1 MTGRLEGKIALV
13 TGAGGLRGLGAAT
26 AQRFAQ
32 EGAFVYVTDLDRA
45 GAGEVAAAIEQAGG
59 QAQALAQDVTSESSW
74 DEIFATIERGHGR
87 LDVLVNNAGIAI
99 LKPLPELTAADW
111 ERQNKV
117 NLDSVFFGTQ
127 RAVALM
133 RNVGQ
138 GGSIVNLSS
147 IAGIVGV
154 TMCGA
159 YAAAKGGVR
168 LFSKVVAM
176 ECAADNIRCNSVH
189 PGMIETAMQD
199 VARRDNPE
207 GFKQI
212 VSAIPMQ
219 RMGSP
224 LDIANMNLFLAS
236 DESGY
241 ITGCEFVVDGGSTA
255 M

>member
-1 MTGRLEGKIALV
+1 MGRLEGRIALV
-13 TGAGGLRGLGAAT
+13 TGAGNARGLGAAT
-26 AQRFAQ
+26 ARRFAE
-32 EGAFVYVTDLDRA
+32 EGAFVYVTDLDLA
-45 GAGEVAAAIEQAGG
+45 GAEGVAASIRESGG
-59 QAQALAQDVTSESSW
+59 QAEAHAQDVTSEASW
-74 DEIFATIERGHGR
+74 DALFAAIEQGHGR

-99 LKPLPELTAADW
+99 LKPLEQLTAADW

-117 NLDSVFFGTQ
+117 NLDSVFYGTQ

-133 RNVGQ
+133 RKVGE

-147 IAGIVGV
+147 IAGLVGV

-159 YAAAKGGVR
+159 YGAAKAGVR
-168 LFSKVVAM
+168 QFSKVVAL
-176 ECAADNIRCNSVH
+176 ECAADQIRCNSVH

-199 VARRDNPE
+199 VARSDNPE

-212 VSAIPMQ
+212 VGGIPMQ
-219 RMGSP
+219 RMGAP

-236 DESGY
+236 DEANY
-241 ITGCEFVVDGGSTA
+241 ITGCEFVVDGGVTA

>member
-1 MTGRLEGKIALV
+1 MGRLEGKITLV
-13 TGAGGLRGLGAAT
+13 TGAGNPRGLGAAT
-26 AQRFAQ
+26 AQRFAE
-32 EGAFVYVTDLDRA
+32 EGAFVYVTDLDAGGAKGVADAIRA
-45 GAGEVAAAIEQAGG
+45 AGG
-59 QAQALAQDVTSESSW
+59 QAEALAQDVTSEASW
-74 DEIFATIERGHGR
+74 DELFAAIEKGHGR

-99 LKPLPELTAADW
+99 LKPLEQLTAADW
-111 ERQNKV
+111 EKQNKV
-117 NLDSVFFGTQ
+117 NLDSVFYGTQ

-133 RNVGQ
+133 RKVGE

-147 IAGIVGV
+147 IAGLVGV

-176 ECAADNIRCNSVH
+176 ECAAEQIRCNSVH

-199 VARRDNPE
+199 VARSDNPE

-212 VSAIPMQ
+212 VGGIPMK

-236 DESGY
+236 DEANY
-241 ITGCEFVVDGGSTA
+241 ITGCEFIVDGGVTA

>member
-1 MTGRLEGKIALV
+1 MGRLEGRITLV
-13 TGAGGLRGLGAAT
+13 TGAGNPRGLGGAT
-26 AQRFAQ
+26 ARRFAE
-32 EGAFVYVTDLDRA
+32 EGAFVYLTDLDAEGAEAVAADIR
-45 GAGEVAAAIEQAGG
+45 GAGGDAE
-59 QAQALAQDVTSESSW
+59 ALAHDVTRESSW
-74 DEIFATIERGHGR
+74 DTVFTAIEDGHGR
-87 LDVLVNNAGIAI
+87 LDALVNNAGIAI
-99 LKPLPELTAADW
+99 LKPLEELTAADW

-133 RNVGQ
+133 RRVGS

-147 IAGIVGV
+147 IAGLVGV

-159 YAAAKGGVR
+159 YGAAKGGVR
-168 LFSKVVAM
+168 TFSKVVAM
-176 ECAADNIRCNSVH
+176 ECAAQNIRCNSVH

-199 VARRDNPE
+199 VARRDNPD
-207 GFKQI
+207 GFRAI
-212 VSAIPMQ
+212 IAAIPMQ

-236 DESGY
+236 DESAY
-241 ITGCEFVVDGGSTA
+241 ITGCEFVVDGGVTA

>member
-1 MTGRLEGKIALV
+1 MTGRLEDKIALV
-13 TGAGGLRGLGAAT
+13 TGAGGMRGLGAAT
-26 AQRFAQ
+26 AQRFAE
-32 EGAFVYVTDLDRA
+32 EGAFVYVTDLDKA
-45 GAGEVAAAIEQAGG
+45 GADEVVAQIEQAGG
-59 QAQALAQDVTSESSW
+59 HAQALQQDVTSEASW
-74 DEIFATIERGHGR
+74 DEVIGTIEQNHDR
-87 LDVLVNNAGIAI
+87 LDVLVNNAGIAV
-99 LKPLPELTAADW
+99 LKPLDKLTAADW

-127 RAVALM
+127 RAVELM
-133 RNVGQ
+133 RKVGQ

-147 IAGIVGV
+147 VAGLIGV
-154 TMCGA
+154 PMCGA

-168 LFSKVVAM
+168 LFSKVVAL

-236 DESGY
+236 DEAGY
-241 ITGCEFVVDGGSTA
+241 ITGCEFVVDGGTTA

>member
-1 MTGRLEGKIALV
+1 MNGRLEGKITLV
-13 TGAGGLRGLGAAT
+13 TGAGNLRGLGAAT
-26 AQRFAQ
+26 ALRFAE
-32 EGAFVYVTDLDRA
+32 EGAFVYVTDLDEA
-45 GAGEVAAAIEQAGG
+45 GAAEVVDEIRKNGG
-59 QAQALAQDVTSESSW
+59 QGEALSQDVTSESSW
-74 DEIFATIERGHGR
+74 DAVIATIRKGHGR

-99 LKPLPELTAADW
+99 LKPLDQLTAADW
-111 ERQNKV
+111 EKQNKV
-117 NLDSVFFGTQ
+117 NLDSVFYGTQ

-133 RNVGQ
+133 REVGQ

-147 IAGIVGV
+147 IAGLVGV

-159 YAAAKGGVR
+159 YAAAKAGVR
-168 LFSKVVAM
+168 VFSKVVAM
-176 ECAADNIRCNSVH
+176 ECAAQNIRCNSVH

-212 VSAIPMQ
+212 VAAIPMQ
-219 RMGSP
+219 RMGTP
-224 LDIANMNLFLAS
+224 RDIANMNLFLAS
-236 DESGY
+236 DEANY

>member
-1 MTGRLEGKIALV
+1 MGRLEGKITLV
-13 TGAGGLRGLGAAT
+13 TGAGNARGLGAAT
-26 AQRFAQ
+26 ARRYAE
-32 EGAFVYVTDLDRA
+32 EGAFVYVTDLDVS
-45 GAGEVAAAIEQAGG
+45 GAQGVADAIREAGG
-59 QAQALAQDVTSESSW
+59 QAEALAQDVTSEASW
-74 DEIFATIERGHGR
+74 DEVFAAIESGHGR

-99 LKPLPELTAADW
+99 LKPLEQLTAADW
-111 ERQNKV
+111 EKQNKV
-117 NLDSVFFGTQ
+117 NLDSVFYGTQ

-133 RNVGQ
+133 RKVGE

-147 IAGIVGV
+147 IAGLVGV

-176 ECAADNIRCNSVH
+176 ECAAEQIRCNSVH

-199 VARRDNPE
+199 VARSDNPE

-212 VSAIPMQ
+212 VGGIPMK

-236 DESGY
+236 DEANY
-241 ITGCEFVVDGGSTA
+241 ITGCEFVVDGGVTA

>member
-1 MTGRLEGKIALV
+1 MGRLEGKITLV
-13 TGAGGLRGLGAAT
+13 TGAGNPRGLGAAT
-26 AQRFAQ
+26 AQRYAE
-32 EGAFVYVTDLDRA
+32 EGAFVYVTDLDAGGAQGVADAIRA
-45 GAGEVAAAIEQAGG
+45 AGG
-59 QAQALAQDVTSESSW
+59 QAEALAQDVTSEASW
-74 DEIFATIERGHGR
+74 DEVFAAIESGHGR

-99 LKPLPELTAADW
+99 LKPLEQLTAADW
-111 ERQNKV
+111 EKQNKV
-117 NLDSVFFGTQ
+117 NLDSVFYGTQ

-133 RNVGQ
+133 RKVGE

-147 IAGIVGV
+147 IAGLVGV

-176 ECAADNIRCNSVH
+176 ECAAEQIRCNSVH

-199 VARRDNPE
+199 VARTDNPE

-212 VSAIPMQ
+212 VGGIPMK

-236 DESGY
+236 DEANY
-241 ITGCEFVVDGGSTA
+241 ITGCEFVVDGGVTG

>member
-1 MTGRLEGKIALV
+1 MARLEGKIALV
-13 TGAGGLRGLGAAT
+13 TGAGNARGLGAAT
-26 AQRFAQ
+26 AKRFAE
-32 EGAFVYVTDLDRA
+32 EGAYVHLTDLDGA
-45 GAGEVAAAIEQAGG
+45 GAAGVAHDICVAGG
-59 QAQALAQDVTSESSW
+59 KAEAHAHDVTSETGW
-74 DEIFATIERGHGR
+74 DEIFVAIEQKHGR

-99 LKPLPELTAADW
+99 LKPLEALSAVDW
-111 ERQNKV
+111 AKQNNV
-117 NLDSVFFGTQ
+117 NMDSVFYGTQ

-133 RNVGQ
+133 RKTGQ

-147 IAGIVGV
+147 IAGLVGV
-154 TMCGA
+154 SMCGA

-168 LFSKVVAM
+168 MFSKVVAI
-176 ECAADNIRCNSVH
+176 ECGPDSIRCNSVH
-189 PGMIETAMQD
+189 PGMIETSMQD

-212 VSAIPMQ
+212 VAAIPMQ

-236 DESGY
+236 DESAY
-241 ITGCEFVVDGGSTA
+241 ITGAEFTVDGGVTA

>member
-1 MTGRLEGKIALV
+1 MGRLEGKITLV
-13 TGAGGLRGLGAAT
+13 TGAGNPRGLGAAT
-26 AQRFAQ
+26 AQRYAE
-32 EGAFVYVTDLDRA
+32 EGAFVYVTDLDAGGAQGVADAIRA
-45 GAGEVAAAIEQAGG
+45 AGG
-59 QAQALAQDVTSESSW
+59 QAEALAQDVTSEASW
-74 DEIFATIERGHGR
+74 DEVFAAIESGHGR

-99 LKPLPELTAADW
+99 LKPLEQLTAADW
-111 ERQNKV
+111 EKQNKV
-117 NLDSVFFGTQ
+117 NLDSVFYGTQ

-133 RNVGQ
+133 RKVGE

-147 IAGIVGV
+147 IAGLVGV

-176 ECAADNIRCNSVH
+176 ECAAEQIRCNSVH

-199 VARRDNPE
+199 VARTDNPE

-212 VSAIPMQ
+212 VGGIPMK

-236 DESGY
+236 DEANY
-241 ITGCEFVVDGGSTA
+241 ITGCEFVVDGGVTA

>member
-1 MTGRLEGKIALV
+1 MGRLEGKITLV
-13 TGAGGLRGLGAAT
+13 TGAGNPRGLGAAT
-26 AQRFAQ
+26 AQRYAE
-32 EGAFVYVTDLDRA
+32 EGAFVYVTDLDEGGAQGVADAIRA
-45 GAGEVAAAIEQAGG
+45 AGG
-59 QAQALAQDVTSESSW
+59 QAEELAQDVTSEASW
-74 DEIFATIERGHGR
+74 DEVFAAIESGHGR

-99 LKPLPELTAADW
+99 LKPLEQLTAADW
-111 ERQNKV
+111 EKQNKV
-117 NLDSVFFGTQ
+117 NLDSVFYGTQ

-133 RNVGQ
+133 RKVGE

-147 IAGIVGV
+147 IAGLVGV

-176 ECAADNIRCNSVH
+176 ECAAEQIRCNSVH

-199 VARRDNPE
+199 VARSDNPE

-212 VSAIPMQ
+212 VGGIPMK

-236 DESGY
+236 DEANY
-241 ITGCEFVVDGGSTA
+241 ITGCEFIVDGGVTA